1 MKVTLVIAAAVAA
14 LVAAAAAF
22 AAKPPIFAQ
31 ARALGTIKTP
41 FTLSVKP
48 GAMVLDTITIQPGG
62 NFGWHTHGSPVAVI
76 ITGGTLTVFDP
87 TVANCTPFKVS
98 KGQSFIE
105 PANHVHLARND
116 TSKVVTLYA
125 MYLGV
130 PKGVMPNKPSTQPS
144 SCSA

>member
-1 MKVTLVIAAAVAA
+1 MKVTLVMAAAVAA
-14 LVAAAAAF
+14 LAAAAAAF

-41 FTLSVKP
+41 MTLPVKP

-62 NFGWHTHGSPVAVI
+62 NFGWHTHGAPVAVI
-76 ITGGTLTVFDP
+76 ITSGTLTVFDP
-87 TVANCTPFKVS
+87 SVANCAAFTVS

-116 TSKVVTLYA
+116 TGKVVTLYA
-125 MYLGV
+125 MYLGI
-130 PKGVMPNKPSTQPS
+130 PKGVMPNKPNAQPS
-144 SCSA
+144 GCSA

>member
-1 MKVTLVIAAAVAA
+1 MKVSLVVAAAVAA
-14 LVAAAAAF
+14 LVAAAAAL

-31 ARALGTIKTP
+31 ARALGTIRTP
-41 FTLSVKP
+41 MTLPVKP

-76 ITGGTLTVFDP
+76 ITSGTLTVFDP
-87 TVANCTPFKVS
+87 TVANCTPFRVS

-116 TSKVVTLYA
+116 TSKAVTLYA
-125 MYLGV
+125 MYLGI
-130 PKGVMPNKPSTQPS
+130 PKGVMPNKPSTQP
-144 SCSA
+144 A

>member
-1 MKVTLVIAAAVAA
+1 MKVTLAVAGAVAA

-31 ARALGTIKTP
+31 ARAVGTMKTP
-41 FTLSVKP
+41 MTLAVKP
-48 GAMVLDTITIQPGG
+48 GAVVLDTITIQPGG
-62 NFGWHTHGSPVAVI
+62 NFGWHTHGSPVAVV
-76 ITGGTLTVFDP
+76 ITKGTLTVFDP
-87 TVANCTPFKVS
+87 SVANCAPFKVS

-105 PANHVHLARND
+105 PANHIHLARND
-116 TSKVVTLYA
+116 THTAVTLYA

-130 PKGVMPNKPSTQPS
+130 PKGVMPNKPGTQPS

>member
-1 MKVTLVIAAAVAA
+1 MKVTLVIAAGIAA
-14 LVAAAAAF
+14 LVAAAAAL

-31 ARALGTIKTP
+31 PKALGTIKTP
-41 FTLSVKP
+41 LTLPVKP

-76 ITGGTLTVFDP
+76 ITSGTLTVFDP
-87 TVANCTPFKVS
+87 SVASCTPFKVS

-116 TSKVVTLYA
+116 TTKAVTLYA
-125 MYLGV
+125 MYLGI
-130 PKGVMPNKPSTQPS
+130 PKGVMPNKPSTQPAG
-144 SCSA
+144 CSA

>member
-1 MKVTLVIAAAVAA
+1 MKVTLLIAAAVAA
-14 LVAAAAAF
+14 LAAAAAAV

-31 ARALGTIKTP
+31 PHAVGTIRTP
-41 FTLSVKP
+41 MTLPVKP

-87 TVANCTPFKVS
+87 TVGGCTPFKVS

-116 TSKVVTLYA
+116 TTHVVTLYA
-125 MYLGV
+125 MYLGI
-130 PKGVMPNKPSTQPS
+130 PKGAQPDKPATQPAG
-144 SCSA
+144 CSA